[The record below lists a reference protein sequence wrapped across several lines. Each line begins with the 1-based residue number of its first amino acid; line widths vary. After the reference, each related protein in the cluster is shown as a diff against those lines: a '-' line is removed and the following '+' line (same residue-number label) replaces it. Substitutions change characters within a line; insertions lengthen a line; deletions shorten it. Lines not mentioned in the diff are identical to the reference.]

1 MKKKCL
7 IVAKFLIP
15 ICLGAVFIF
24 LVYLIGE
31 ERYLG
36 GNGNYWTLYGMMFA
50 GTVGGRLSLS
60 IGIAAGFNPF
70 FVIGI
75 GTVGD
80 GISAL
85 WVLWNWDLIYR
96 IPKIGKAIELVKIKE
111 EEFFKDHR
119 KIERGSFIGL
129 VAFIISPLQIGGV
142 YASILS
148 KIIGMRTI
156 PSFFA
161 ILLGSFL
168 GGVLVV
174 FSTTGLVHAF
184 KSNWLLALL
193 IAGVVIA
200 GLLLYYHFRTFRHRD
215 G

>member
-1 MKKKCL
+1 MKKNYL

-15 ICLGAVFIF
+15 ICLGVVFIF
-24 LVYLIGE
+24 LVYLIGKGG
-31 ERYLG
+31 YLG
-36 GNGNYWTLYGMMFA
+36 GRGDYWTLYGMMFA

-60 IGIAAGFNPF
+60 IGIAAGFNPLF
-70 FVIGI
+70 IIGI

-80 GISAL
+80 GIAAL

-96 IPKIGKAIELVKIKE
+96 VPKIGKTIELVKIRE
-111 EEFFKDHR
+111 EEFFKSHR
-119 KIERGSFIGL
+119 KIERGSFLGL
-129 VAFIISPLQIGGV
+129 VTFLMSPFQIGGV
-142 YASILS
+142 YASVLS

-174 FSTTGLVHAF
+174 FSTRGLVHAF

-200 GLLLYYHFRTFRHRD
+200 GLLLYYHFRTSIHR
-215 G
+215 GG